1 MSCPLVQHS
10 ASKSK
15 TYAITRTNNS
25 CHWPFAHHHFEWGP
39 HWGFLVVCSAG
50 VFSNQPDLLSDWLSN
65 WPICSLIGRAI
76 GLILDLGSKRNC
88 TWFLLQDGR
97 ANGVSGPYNRS
108 EMPLSSI
115 SDHVFCWS
123 PLLIKYAEYPPAKLL
138 SYPPISETTPLRSCE
153 IRTLPSQSKD
163 SIRMQFLKIWFLQ
176 SIKVSDLVVTLWFDM
191 RGGFLHL

>member
-1 MSCPLVQHS
+1 MPLQGLQ
-10 ASKSK
+10 
-15 TYAITRTNNS
+15 
-25 CHWPFAHHHFEWGP
+25 PFTHHHFDWGVC
-39 HWGFLVVCSAG
+39 VVCCAG
-50 VFSNQPDLLSDWLSN
+50 VFSNQPHLLSDWLSN

-88 TWFLLQDGR
+88 TWFLLQGGR
-97 ANGVSGPYNRS
+97 ANGVSGPYNRL

-138 SYPPISETTPLRSCE
+138 SYPPISETTPLPKMKNRDYWFKRSCK